1 MRKRLEIRIAD
12 DELWAIQDAARRR
25 HLTTAAW
32 VRDALQRARREAG
45 LSEVARK
52 RHAITIA
59 ADHAFPVGNVDA
71 MLVEIER
78 GYGDDAVDGLSRL
91 G

>member
-12 DELWAIQDAARRR
+12 DEFWAIQDAATRR

-32 VRDALQRARREAG
+32 VRVALQRARHKAVT
-45 LSEVARK
+45 SEVAQK
-52 RHAITIA
+52 RHAITVA

-78 GYGDDAVDGLSRL
+78 GYEDGTTA
-91 G
+91 